1 MEAWNTHFKMKVDK
15 NVIIQVCILL
25 RITVPGIL
33 LSTHSSFV
41 NYKSKSDNPRMDERE
56 NVNAKADNRLL

>member
-1 MEAWNTHFKMKVDK
+1 MKVDK
-15 NVIIQVCILL
+15 NVIIQVCIL

-33 LSTHSSFV
+33 LPTHSSFV